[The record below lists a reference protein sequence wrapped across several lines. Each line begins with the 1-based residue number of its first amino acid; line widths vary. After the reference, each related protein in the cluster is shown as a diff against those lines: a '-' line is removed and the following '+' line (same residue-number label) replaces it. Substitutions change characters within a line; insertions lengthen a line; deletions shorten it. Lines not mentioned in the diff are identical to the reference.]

1 MTLSFREIFQSWPGP
16 GRVEMVAGA
25 SEEEAIVCD
34 GWEMRGSQRQAGE
47 GARKLGYQD
56 VKETREGGGE
66 MARTISR

>member
-34 GWEMRGSQRQAGE
+34 GWEMRGSQRQAG
-47 GARKLGYQD
+47 
-56 VKETREGGGE
+56 
-66 MARTISR
+66 